1 MPKPKIPYLY
11 SMNSSLKQYIE
22 EKILPRY
29 DSFDAAHQRDHALKV
44 IKESAKLAKHY
55 DVNAEMVYVIAAYH
69 DLGLEVDRE
78 THHIESARIIREDKA
93 LQKWFSPKQ
102 IEIMADAA
110 EDHRASNEH
119 EPRSIYGKIIA
130 EADRGI
136 DGSTIIR
143 RTIQYGLKHYP
154 TLDKEEHFERFLDH
168 MANKYAE
175 GGYLKLWIPESPN
188 AAKLKEFQF
197 LLKNPKTIQQLFNQE
212 WEMQRIINEI
222 KAYID
227 PEKAR
232 ILPRFFKT
240 GKGEYGEGDRFMGV
254 TVPNI
259 RKVAKSNKDV
269 SLELVEKLLQSEW
282 HEVRMCAVLLLVE
295 KFKKQEN
302 KVLEIYLRNTARINN
317 WDLIDLS
324 APQIAGRYLLDKSD
338 RSLLYRLAKSES
350 LWERRIAI
358 VSTLTFIRNGQ
369 FEDTIAISE
378 RRLGDPHDLIHK
390 ATGWMLREMG
400 KRDLTL
406 LRSFLSKHSGTMP
419 RITLR
424 YAIEKIDEE
433 ERKFWMNRR

>member
-1 MPKPKIPYLY
+1 MI
-11 SMNSSLKQYIE
+11 SSLKQYVE
-22 EKILPRY
+22 DKILPRY

-44 IKESAKLAKHY
+44 IAESANLARYY
-55 DVNAEMVYVIAAYH
+55 DVDADMVYVIAAYH

-78 THHIESARIIREDKA
+78 THHIESARIIREDKV
-93 LQKWFSPKQ
+93 LQKWFSLEQ
-102 IEIMADAA
+102 IEIMAEAA

-130 EADRGI
+130 EADRDI
-136 DGSTIIR
+136 DGATIIR

-188 AAKLKEFQF
+188 ATKLKEFQA
-197 LLKNPKTIQQLFNQE
+197 LLKNPETIQQIFNQE

-222 KAYID
+222 KANID
-227 PEKAR
+227 PER
-232 ILPRFFKT
+232 LGYYRVFKT

-282 HEVRMCAVLLLVE
+282 HEARMCAVLLLVE
-295 KFKKQEN
+295 KFKKQEEA
-302 KVLEIYLRNTARINN
+302 VLEVYLRNTDRINN
-317 WDLIDLS
+317 WDLVDLS
-324 APQIAGRYLLDKSD
+324 APQIVGGYLLNKSD
-338 RSLLYRLAKSES
+338 RSLLYRLTKSES

-369 FEDTIAISE
+369 FDDTIAISE
-378 RRLGDPHDLIHK
+378 ILLKDSHDLIHK
-390 ATGWMLREMG
+390 ATGWMLRG
-400 KRDLTL
+400 NGQGT
-406 LRSFLSKHSGTMP
+406 SPAAQVLSEYSGTMS
-419 RITLR
+419 RIALR
-424 YAIEKIDEE
+424 YAIEKMEPD
-433 ERKFWMNRR
+433 ERKFWLNKRD

>member
-1 MPKPKIPYLY
+1 
-11 SMNSSLKQYIE
+11 MNDSLRQYIE
-22 EKILPRY
+22 EQILPRY
-29 DSFDAAHQRDHALKV
+29 DAFDAAHQRDHALKV

-93 LQKWFSPKQ
+93 LQTWFSTKQ
-102 IEIMADAA
+102 IEIMAEAA

-130 EADRGI
+130 EADRDI
-136 DGSTIIR
+136 DGATIIR

-154 TLDKEEHFERFLDH
+154 NLDKEGHFERFLDH
-168 MANKYAE
+168 MANKYAA

-188 AAKLKEFQF
+188 AAKLKEFQT
-197 LLKNPKTIQQLFNQE
+197 LLKNPETIQQLFNQE

-240 GKGEYGEGDRFMGV
+240 GKGEYGVGDRFMGV

-269 SLELVEKLLQSEW
+269 SMDMLEKLLQSEW
-282 HEVRMCAVLLLVE
+282 HELRMCAVLLLVE
-295 KFKKQEN
+295 KFKKQEEE
-302 KVLEIYLRNTARINN
+302 VLEVYLSNTERINN
-317 WDLIDLS
+317 WDLVDLS
-324 APQIAGRYLLDKSD
+324 APQIVGGYLLNKSD

-369 FEDTIAISE
+369 FGDTVTISE
-378 RRLGDPHDLIHK
+378 MLLKDSHVLIHK

-400 KRDLTL
+400 KRDLAL
-406 LRSFLSKHSGTMP
+406 LREFLSKHSGTMS
-419 RITLR
+419 RTTLR
-424 YAIEKIDEE
+424 YAIEKMDPD
-433 ERKFWMNRR
+433 ERKFWMKKRLN

>member
-1 MPKPKIPYLY
+1 
-11 SMNSSLKQYIE
+11 MNDFLKQYIE

-44 IKESAKLAKHY
+44 IAQSAELAKHY
-55 DVNAEMVYVIAAYH
+55 DVNADMVYVIAAYH

-78 THHIESARIIREDKA
+78 THHIESARIIREDKT

-102 IEIMADAA
+102 IEIMAEAA

-119 EPRSIYGKIIA
+119 EPCSIYGKIIA
-130 EADRGI
+130 EADRDI
-136 DGSTIIR
+136 DGPTIIR

-154 TLDKEEHFERFLDH
+154 TLDKEGHFERFLDH

-188 AAKLKEFQF
+188 AAKLKEFQT
-197 LLKNPKTIQQLFNQE
+197 LLKNPGTIQKLFNQE
-212 WEMQRIINEI
+212 WEIQRIINEI
-222 KAYID
+222 KSYID

-269 SLELVEKLLQSEW
+269 SLDLVAKLLQSEW

-295 KFKKQEN
+295 KFKQQEEA
-302 KVLEIYLRNTARINN
+302 VLEVYLRNTARINN
-317 WDLIDLS
+317 WDLVDLS
-324 APQIAGRYLLDKSD
+324 APQIVGGYLLDKSD

-358 VSTLTFIRNGQ
+358 VSTLHFIRNGQ

-378 RRLGDPHDLIHK
+378 MLLEDSHDLIRK

-400 KRDLTL
+400 KRDLSL
-406 LRSFLSKHSGTMP
+406 LRLFLTKHSGTMSCT
-419 RITLR
+419 TLR
-424 YAIEKIDEE
+424 YAIEKMDPE
-433 ERKFWMNRR
+433 ERKFWLNKRD

>member
-1 MPKPKIPYLY
+1 
-11 SMNSSLKQYIE
+11 MNDSLRQYIE

-29 DSFDAAHQRDHALKV
+29 DAFDAAHQRDHALKV
-44 IKESAKLAKHY
+44 IEESARLAKYY
-55 DVNAEMVYVIAAYH
+55 DVDADMVYVIAAYH

-78 THHIESARIIREDKA
+78 THHIESARIIREDKT
-93 LQKWFSPKQ
+93 LQKCFSPKQ
-102 IEIMADAA
+102 IEIMAEAA
-110 EDHRASNEH
+110 EDHRASNKH

-130 EADRGI
+130 EADRDI
-136 DGSTIIR
+136 DGATIIR

-154 TLDKEEHFERFLDH
+154 TLDKEGHFERFLDH

-188 AAKLKEFQF
+188 AAKLKEFQA
-197 LLKNPKTIQQLFNQE
+197 LLKNPETLQQLFDQE
-212 WEMQRIINEI
+212 WEMQRIIDEI
-222 KAYID
+222 KSYID

-269 SLELVEKLLQSEW
+269 SLDMVEKLLQSEW

-295 KFKKQEN
+295 KFKKQDEAVL
-302 KVLEIYLRNTARINN
+302 KVYLRNTDRINN
-317 WDLIDLS
+317 WDLVDLS
-324 APQIAGRYLLDKSD
+324 APQIVGGYLLNKGD
-338 RSLLYRLAKSES
+338 RSLLYRLVKSES

-378 RRLGDPHDLIHK
+378 MLLEDSHDLIHK

-400 KRDLTL
+400 KRDLAL
-406 LRSFLSKHSGTMP
+406 LRDFLSKHSGTMS
-419 RITLR
+419 RTTLR
-424 YAIEKIDEE
+424 YAIEKMDPEK
-433 ERKFWMNRR
+433 RKFWLNKRD

>member
-1 MPKPKIPYLY
+1 
-11 SMNSSLKQYIE
+11 MNSSLKQYIE
-22 EKILPRY
+22 EQILPRY
-29 DSFDAAHQRDHALKV
+29 DSFDAAHQRDHVLKV
-44 IKESAKLAKHY
+44 IAQSAELAKHY
-55 DVNAEMVYVIAAYH
+55 NVDADMVYVIAAYH
-69 DLGLEVDRE
+69 DLGLDVDRE

-102 IEIMADAA
+102 IEIMAEAA

-119 EPRSIYGKIIA
+119 EPRSVYGKIIA
-130 EADRGI
+130 EADRDI
-136 DGSTIIR
+136 DGPTIIR

-154 TLDKEEHFERFLDH
+154 TLDKEGHFERFLDH

-188 AAKLKEFQF
+188 ATKLKEFQT
-197 LLKNPKTIQQLFNQE
+197 LLKNPETIQQLFNQE

-259 RKVAKSNKDV
+259 RKVVKSNKHV
-269 SLELVEKLLQSEW
+269 SLDMVEKLLQSEW

-295 KFKKQEN
+295 KFKKQEEA
-302 KVLEIYLRNTARINN
+302 VLEVYLRNTDRINN
-317 WDLIDLS
+317 WDLVDLS
-324 APQIAGRYLLDKSD
+324 APHIVGGYLLDKSA

-358 VSTLTFIRNGQ
+358 VSTLAFIRNGP

-378 RRLGDPHDLIHK
+378 ILLEDSHDLIRK

-400 KRDLTL
+400 KRKLSM
-406 LRSFLSKHSGTMP
+406 LREFLSKHSGMISRT
-419 RITLR
+419 TLR
-424 YAIEKIDEE
+424 YAIEKMEP
-433 ERKFWMNRR
+433 

>member
-1 MPKPKIPYLY
+1 
-11 SMNSSLKQYIE
+11 MNAALKQYIE

-29 DSFDAAHQRDHALKV
+29 DAFDEAHQSDHALKV
-44 IKESAKLAKHY
+44 VEESARLAQYY
-55 DVNAEMVYVIAAYH
+55 DVDADMVYVIAAYH

-78 THHIESARIIREDKA
+78 THHIESARIIREDKV
-93 LQKWFSPKQ
+93 LQKWFSPEQ
-102 IEIMADAA
+102 IEIMAEAA

-130 EADRGI
+130 EADRDI
-136 DGSTIIR
+136 DGTTIIR

-154 TLDKEEHFERFLDH
+154 TLDKEVHFERFLDH

-188 AAKLKEFQF
+188 AAKLKEFRT

-222 KAYID
+222 KSYID

-259 RKVAKSNKDV
+259 RRVTKSNKDV
-269 SLELVEKLLQSEW
+269 SLDLVEKLLQSEW

-295 KFKKQEN
+295 KFKKQEEA
-302 KVLEIYLRNTARINN
+302 VLEIYLRNTERINN
-317 WDLIDLS
+317 WDLVDLS
-324 APQIAGRYLLDKSD
+324 APQIVGAYLLNKSD
-338 RSLLYRLAKSES
+338 RSLLYLLAKSKS

-369 FEDTIAISE
+369 FDDTIAISE
-378 RRLGDPHDLIHK
+378 MLLEDAHDLIHK

-400 KRDLTL
+400 KRDLAL
-406 LRSFLSKHSGTMP
+406 LREFLSKHSGTMS
-419 RITLR
+419 RTTLR
-424 YAIEKIDEE
+424 YAIEKMNPE
-433 ERKFWMNRR
+433 ERKFWMNKR

>member
-1 MPKPKIPYLY
+1 
-11 SMNSSLKQYIE
+11 MNDSLKQYIE
-22 EKILPRY
+22 EQILPRY
-29 DSFDAAHQRDHALKV
+29 DAFDAAHQRDHALKV
-44 IKESAKLAKHY
+44 IEESAELAKHY
-55 DVNAEMVYVIAAYH
+55 DVDADMVYVIAAYH

-78 THHIESARIIREDKA
+78 THHIESARIIREDKV
-93 LQKWFSPKQ
+93 LQRWFSPKQ
-102 IEIMADAA
+102 IEIMAEAA

-130 EADRGI
+130 EADRDI
-136 DGSTIIR
+136 DGATIIR

-154 TLDKEEHFERFLDH
+154 TFDKEEHFERFLDH

-188 AAKLKEFQF
+188 AAKLKEFQT
-197 LLKNPKTIQQLFNQE
+197 LLKNPETIKQLFNQG

-259 RKVAKSNKDV
+259 RKVVKSNKDV

-295 KFKKQEN
+295 KFKKQQEA
-302 KVLEIYLRNTARINN
+302 VLEVYLRNTERINN
-317 WDLIDLS
+317 WDLVDLS
-324 APQIAGRYLLDKSD
+324 APQIVGGYLLNKSD

-369 FEDTIAISE
+369 FDDTIAISE
-378 RRLGDPHDLIHK
+378 MLLKDSHDLIHK

-400 KRDLTL
+400 KRDLAL
-406 LRSFLSKHSGTMP
+406 LREFLSKHSGTMS
-419 RITLR
+419 RTTLR
-424 YAIEKIDEE
+424 YAIEKMDPD
-433 ERKFWMNRR
+433 ERKFWMKKRLY

>member
-1 MPKPKIPYLY
+1 
-11 SMNSSLKQYIE
+11 MNAALKQYIE

-29 DSFDAAHQRDHALKV
+29 DAFDEAHQSDHALKV
-44 IKESAKLAKHY
+44 VEESARLAQYY
-55 DVNAEMVYVIAAYH
+55 DVDADMVYVIAAYH

-78 THHIESARIIREDKA
+78 THHIESARIIREDKV
-93 LQKWFSPKQ
+93 LQKWFSPEQ
-102 IEIMADAA
+102 IEIMAEAA

-130 EADRGI
+130 EADRDI
-136 DGSTIIR
+136 DGTTIIR

-154 TLDKEEHFERFLDH
+154 TLDKEVHFERFLDH

-188 AAKLKEFQF
+188 AAKLKEFRT

-222 KAYID
+222 KSYID

-259 RKVAKSNKDV
+259 RRVTKSNKDV
-269 SLELVEKLLQSEW
+269 SLDLVEKLLQSEW

-295 KFKKQEN
+295 KFKKQEEA
-302 KVLEIYLRNTARINN
+302 VLEIYLRNTERINN
-317 WDLIDLS
+317 WDLVDLS
-324 APQIAGRYLLDKSD
+324 APQIVGAYLLNKSD
-338 RSLLYRLAKSES
+338 RSLLYLLAKSKS

-369 FEDTIAISE
+369 FDDTIAISE
-378 RRLGDPHDLIHK
+378 MLLEDSHDLIHK

-400 KRDLTL
+400 KRDLDL
-406 LRSFLSKHSGTMP
+406 LRDFLSKHSGTMS
-419 RITLR
+419 RTTLR
-424 YAIEKIDEE
+424 YAIEKMDPD
-433 ERKFWMNRR
+433 ERKFWMNKR

>member
-1 MPKPKIPYLY
+1 
-11 SMNSSLKQYIE
+11 MNSSLKQYIE
-22 EKILPRY
+22 ETILPRY
-29 DSFDAAHQRDHALKV
+29 DFFDAAHQRDHVLKV
-44 IKESAKLAKHY
+44 IAESAELAKHY
-55 DVNAEMVYVIAAYH
+55 DVNADMVYVIAAYH

-78 THHIESARIIREDKA
+78 SHHIESARIIREDKV
-93 LQKWFSPKQ
+93 LQKWFSLEQ
-102 IEIMADAA
+102 IEIMAEAA

-130 EADRGI
+130 EADRDI
-136 DGSTIIR
+136 DGATIIR

-154 TLDKEEHFERFLDH
+154 TLNKEGHFERFLDH

-188 AAKLKEFQF
+188 AAKLKEFQT
-197 LLKNPKTIQQLFNQE
+197 LLKYPETIQKLFNQE

-222 KAYID
+222 KSYID

-259 RKVAKSNKDV
+259 RKVVKSNKDV
-269 SLELVEKLLQSEW
+269 SLDMLEKLLHSEW

-295 KFKKQEN
+295 KFKKQEEA
-302 KVLEIYLRNTARINN
+302 VLEVFLRNTDRINN
-317 WDLIDLS
+317 WDLVDLS
-324 APQIAGRYLLDKSD
+324 APQIVGGYFLDKSD

-369 FEDTIAISE
+369 FEDTVAISE
-378 RRLGDPHDLIHK
+378 MLLKDSHDLIHK

-400 KRDLTL
+400 KRDLAL
-406 LRSFLSKHSGTMP
+406 LRSFLAKHSDTMS
-419 RITLR
+419 RTTLR
-424 YAIEKIDEE
+424 YAIEKMNPE
-433 ERKFWMNRR
+433 ERKFWMKKIH

>member
-1 MPKPKIPYLY
+1 
-11 SMNSSLKQYIE
+11 MNDSLKQYIE

-29 DSFDAAHQRDHALKV
+29 DFFDAAHQRDHVLKV
-44 IKESAKLAKHY
+44 IAESAELAKHY
-55 DVNAEMVYVIAAYH
+55 DVDADMVYVIAAYH
-69 DLGLEVDRE
+69 DLGLKVDRE
-78 THHIESARIIREDKA
+78 THHIESARIIREDKV
-93 LQKWFSPKQ
+93 LRRCFSPKQ
-102 IEIMADAA
+102 IEIMAEAA
-110 EDHRASNEH
+110 EDHRASNEY

-130 EADRGI
+130 EADRDI
-136 DGSTIIR
+136 DGPTIIR

-154 TLDKEEHFERFLDH
+154 TLDKEGHFERFFDH
-168 MANKYAE
+168 MSNKYAE

-188 AAKLKEFQF
+188 ATKLKAFQA
-197 LLKNPKTIQQLFNQE
+197 LLKNPETIQKLFDQE
-212 WEMQRIINEI
+212 WSMQRIINEI

-269 SLELVEKLLQSEW
+269 SLDLVEKLLQSEW

-295 KFKKQEN
+295 KFKNQKEA
-302 KVLEIYLRNTARINN
+302 VLEIYLRNTERINN
-317 WDLIDLS
+317 WDLVDLS
-324 APQIAGRYLLDKSD
+324 TPQIVGGYLLDKSD
-338 RSLLYRLAKSES
+338 RTLLYRLAKSES

-369 FEDTIAISE
+369 FDDTIAISE
-378 RRLGDPHDLIHK
+378 ILLKDSHDLIHK

-400 KRDLTL
+400 KRDISR
-406 LRSFLSKHSGTMP
+406 LRSFLTKHSGTMS
-419 RITLR
+419 RTTLR
-424 YAIEKIDEE
+424 YAIEKMDPE
-433 ERKFWMNRR
+433 ERKFWLNKRE

>member
-1 MPKPKIPYLY
+1 
-11 SMNSSLKQYIE
+11 MNSSLKQYIE

-29 DSFDAAHQRDHALKV
+29 DAFDAAHQRDHVLKV
-44 IKESAKLAKHY
+44 IAQSAELAQHY
-55 DVNAEMVYVIAAYH
+55 DVDTDMVYVIAVYH
-69 DLGLEVDRE
+69 DLGLEVDRD

-93 LQKWFSPKQ
+93 LLKWFLPEQ
-102 IEIMADAA
+102 IEIMAEAA
-110 EDHRASNEH
+110 EDHRASNEY

-130 EADRGI
+130 EADRDI
-136 DGSTIIR
+136 DGPTIIR

-154 TLDKEEHFERFLDH
+154 TLDKQGHFERFLDH
-168 MANKYAE
+168 MANKYAK

-188 AAKLKEFQF
+188 AAKLKEFQT
-197 LLKNPKTIQQLFNQE
+197 LLKNPETIKQLFNQE

-269 SLELVEKLLQSEW
+269 SLDMVEKLLQSEW

-295 KFKKQEN
+295 KFKKQEEA
-302 KVLEIYLRNTARINN
+302 VLEVYLRNSDRINN
-317 WDLIDLS
+317 WDLVDLS
-324 APQIAGRYLLDKSD
+324 APQIVGGCLLNQSD
-338 RSLLYRLAKSES
+338 RSLLYRLVKSES

-369 FEDTIAISE
+369 FEDTVALSE
-378 RRLGDPHDLIHK
+378 MLLKDSHDLIRK

-400 KRDLTL
+400 KRNLDL
-406 LRSFLSKHSGTMP
+406 LRDFLSKHSVTMS
-419 RITLR
+419 RTTLR
-424 YAIEKIDEE
+424 YAIEKMDPE
-433 ERKFWMNRR
+433 ERKFWMNKKD

>member
-1 MPKPKIPYLY
+1 
-11 SMNSSLKQYIE
+11 MNAALKQYIE

-29 DSFDAAHQRDHALKV
+29 DAFDEAHQSDHALKV
-44 IKESAKLAKHY
+44 VEESARLAQYY
-55 DVNAEMVYVIAAYH
+55 DVDADMVYVIAAYH

-78 THHIESARIIREDKA
+78 THHIESARIIREDKV
-93 LQKWFSPKQ
+93 LQKWFSPEQ
-102 IEIMADAA
+102 IEIMAEAA

-130 EADRGI
+130 EADRDI
-136 DGSTIIR
+136 DGTTIIR

-154 TLDKEEHFERFLDH
+154 TLDKEVHFERFLDH

-188 AAKLKEFQF
+188 AAKLKEFRT
-197 LLKNPKTIQQLFNQE
+197 LLKNPETIQQLFNQE

-222 KAYID
+222 KAHID

-269 SLELVEKLLQSEW
+269 SLDLTEKLLQSEW

-295 KFKKQEN
+295 KFKNQKEA
-302 KVLEIYLRNTARINN
+302 VLEIYLRNTDRINN
-317 WDLIDLS
+317 WDLVDLS
-324 APQIAGRYLLDKSD
+324 APQIVGGSLLNKSD

-358 VSTLTFIRNGQ
+358 VSTLHFIRNGQ
-369 FEDTIAISE
+369 FDYTIAISE
-378 RRLGDPHDLIHK
+378 ILLEDSHDLIHK

-400 KRDLTL
+400 KRDLAL
-406 LRSFLSKHSGTMP
+406 LREFLGKHSRTMS
-419 RITLR
+419 RTTLR
-424 YAIEKIDEE
+424 YAIEKMNPE
-433 ERKFWMNRR
+433 ERKFWMNKR

>member
-1 MPKPKIPYLY
+1 
-11 SMNSSLKQYIE
+11 MNDFLKQYIE

-44 IKESAKLAKHY
+44 IAQSAELAKHY
-55 DVNAEMVYVIAAYH
+55 DVNADMVYVIAAYH

-78 THHIESARIIREDKA
+78 THHIESARIIREDKT

-102 IEIMADAA
+102 IEIMAEAA

-119 EPRSIYGKIIA
+119 EPCSIYGKIIA
-130 EADRGI
+130 EADRDI
-136 DGSTIIR
+136 DGPTIIR

-154 TLDKEEHFERFLDH
+154 TLDKEGHFERFLDH

-188 AAKLKEFQF
+188 AAKLKEFQT
-197 LLKNPKTIQQLFNQE
+197 LLKNPETIKQLFNQE

-259 RKVAKSNKDV
+259 RKVVKSNKDV

-295 KFKKQEN
+295 KFKKQEEA
-302 KVLEIYLRNTARINN
+302 VLEVYLRNTARINN
-317 WDLIDLS
+317 WDLVDLS
-324 APQIAGRYLLDKSD
+324 APQIVGGYLLNKSD
-338 RSLLYRLAKSES
+338 RSLIYQLTKSES

-369 FEDTIAISE
+369 FDDTIAISE
-378 RRLGDPHDLIHK
+378 MLLSDSHDLIHK

-400 KRDLTL
+400 KRDLSL
-406 LRSFLSKHSGTMP
+406 LREFLSKHSGTMS
-419 RITLR
+419 RTTLR
-424 YAIEKIDEE
+424 YAIEKMNPE
-433 ERKFWMNRR
+433 ERRFWMNKRD

>member
-1 MPKPKIPYLY
+1 
-11 SMNSSLKQYIE
+11 MNDSLKQYIE
-22 EKILPRY
+22 EQILPRY
-29 DSFDAAHQRDHALKV
+29 DAFDAAHQRDHALKV
-44 IKESAKLAKHY
+44 IEESAELAKHY
-55 DVNAEMVYVIAAYH
+55 DVDADMVYVIAAYH

-78 THHIESARIIREDKA
+78 THHIESARIIREDKV
-93 LQKWFSPKQ
+93 LQRWFSPKQ
-102 IEIMADAA
+102 IEIMAEAA

-130 EADRGI
+130 EADRDI
-136 DGSTIIR
+136 DGATIIR

-154 TLDKEEHFERFLDH
+154 TFDKEEHFERFLDH

-188 AAKLKEFQF
+188 AAKLKEFQT
-197 LLKNPKTIQQLFNQE
+197 LLKNPETIKQLFNQG

-259 RKVAKSNKDV
+259 RKVVKSNKDV
-269 SLELVEKLLQSEW
+269 SLDLVEKLLQSEW

-295 KFKKQEN
+295 KFKKQQEA
-302 KVLEIYLRNTARINN
+302 VLEVYLRNTERINN
-317 WDLIDLS
+317 WDLVDLS
-324 APQIAGRYLLDKSD
+324 APQIVGGYLLNKSD

-369 FEDTIAISE
+369 FDDTIAISE
-378 RRLGDPHDLIHK
+378 MLLKDSHDLIHK

-400 KRDLTL
+400 KRDLAL
-406 LRSFLSKHSGTMP
+406 LREFLSKHSGTMS
-419 RITLR
+419 RTTLR
-424 YAIEKIDEE
+424 YAIEKMDPD
-433 ERKFWMNRR
+433 ERKFWMKKRLY